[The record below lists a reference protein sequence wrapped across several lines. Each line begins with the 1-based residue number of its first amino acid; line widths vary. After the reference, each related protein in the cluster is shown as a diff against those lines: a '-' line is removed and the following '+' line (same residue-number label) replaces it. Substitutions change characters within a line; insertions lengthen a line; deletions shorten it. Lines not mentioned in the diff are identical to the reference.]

1 MNIGG
6 NKTKCLVTDLD
17 GTLIHDFL
25 TSEEIQ
31 QIYDKLVELSENIEI
46 IINTARSL
54 DSVANL
60 FHTSCKHLER
70 FCCITRFGEK
80 IIMHGKEL
88 VDWSIFSDSILSPT
102 NNQISL
108 IKKIILESGYDLKRY
123 NYINKFYINFKV
135 NKPSLELI
143 NKISTELAD
152 ENLELCYNQNNIKLI
167 SSKVNKGC
175 ALKYLQN
182 ILPKNLEYIGMGN
195 GTLDNHFLK
204 LCHKSYLINWNNLL
218 NNSTYVS
225 IRNREE
231 HKRFMNL
238 LLEYLDR

>member
-25 TSEEIQ
+25 TSEEIK

-46 IINTARSL
+46 IINTARNL
-54 DSVANL
+54 DSVADL
-60 FHTSCKHLER
+60 FHTSFKHLER
-70 FCCITRFGEK
+70 FCFITRFGEK

-88 VDWSIFSDSILSPT
+88 VDWSRFSDSILSPT

-108 IKKIILESGYDLKRY
+108 IKNIILESGYDLKRY
-123 NYINKFYINFKV
+123 NFINKFYINFKV

-143 NKISTELAD
+143 NKINTELAD

-204 LCHKSYLINWNNLL
+204 FCHKSYLINGNNSL
-218 NNSTYVS
+218 NNCTFVP

-238 LLEYLDR
+238 LLEILDR